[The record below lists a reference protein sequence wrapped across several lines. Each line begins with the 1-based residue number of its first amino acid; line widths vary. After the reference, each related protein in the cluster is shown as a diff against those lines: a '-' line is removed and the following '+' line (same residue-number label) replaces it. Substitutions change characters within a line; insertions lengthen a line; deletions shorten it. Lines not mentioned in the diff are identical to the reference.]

1 MSPTVILDT
10 NVLVAGLRSSA
21 GASHALLQLVGTGAF
36 ELGLTAPLVFEYE
49 SVLKRPDLV
58 PLAPADV
65 DVLLD
70 YLCGVGKCRA
80 VLFRVRPAA
89 ADPGDDL
96 VLEAAVATGSKTLV
110 TLNAKD
116 MRDGAARYGITLLA
130 PGEALARFG
139 GTHEH
144 AGS

>member
-21 GASHALLQLVGTGAF
+21 GAAHALLQLVGTGAF

-70 YLCGVGKCRA
+70 YLCGVGK
-80 VLFRVRPAA
+80 FRVRPAA